1 MLNHANHANHIA
13 MWYAMLNHCAL
24 DKLFWEK
31 HSQNLIT
38 ELPARMEVG
47 MVVTQ
52 FYLEI
57 LVFAHTKK

>member
-24 DKLFWEK
+24 DKLFLGEAFSEFD
-31 HSQNLIT
+31 HR
-38 ELPARMEVG
+38 LPARMEVG

-57 LVFAHTKK
+57 LVLAHTKK